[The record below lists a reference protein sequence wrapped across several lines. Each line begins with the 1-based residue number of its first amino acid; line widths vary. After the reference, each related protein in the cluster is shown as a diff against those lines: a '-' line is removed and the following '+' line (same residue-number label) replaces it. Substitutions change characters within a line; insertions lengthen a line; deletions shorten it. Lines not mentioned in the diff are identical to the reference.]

1 VKQFGFD
8 SKKRKKIITELLR
21 ESGGLVLVFQTVK
34 EARSDSR
41 EWEKFASNSKK
52 SKRFGLVLV
61 SDCG

>member
-52 SKRFGLVLV
+52 
-61 SDCG
+61 